1 MLTLYMY
8 YVCTSYKER
17 FAWGPETCDC
27 MNIKCTF
34 CQVFVLVG
42 VCIHLQLLSCLPF
55 FAAYRDTTLRLAN
68 VSNEVERQCKA
79 CTCFQNLHLHHNVWS
94 LLPASLLHTGTS
106 SGCKP
111 LHHFMSV
118 GVLLSVT
125 AQKLHIAFHISICLQ
140 KLRLHN
146 NNYVV
151 ITAHSSSCIAS
162 TSSGLFF
169 SKMFPFPIQYPSV
182 VCWYVK
188 FPFPIFQDYWLSGC

>member
-1 MLTLYMY
+1 MY

-42 VCIHLQLLSCLPF
+42 VCIHLQLLSSLPF

-106 SGCKP
+106 SRCKP

-151 ITAHSSSCIAS
+151 ITAHSIAS

-169 SKMFPFPIQYPSV
+169 SKMLPFPFDIHLLCV
-182 VCWYVK
+182 
-188 FPFPIFQDYWLSGC
+188 DM